1 MLIAKPGL
9 CPFEPARLPR
19 RFTDAA
25 SRCPAR
31 WPLHATATAAAG
43 TLAPPSTRWD
53 LLKFERADRRI
64 GSAMK
69 SVGEVG
75 GARTGAARAHR
86 HLHALHAQVMGIG
99 RTLPEAF
106 QKAMRMVRR
115 PNMSD

>member
-1 MLIAKPGL
+1 VLIAKPGP
-9 CPFEPARLPR
+9 CPFEPARPPALPR

-25 SRCPAR
+25 SRDPAR
-31 WPLHATATAAAG
+31 WPLHAAAAAAAG

-75 GARTGAARAHR
+75 GRARRRCTCAQ
-86 HLHALHAQVMGIG
+86 ALQACCAQVMGIG

-106 QKAMRMVRR
+106 QKAMRMVR
-115 PNMSD
+115 PT